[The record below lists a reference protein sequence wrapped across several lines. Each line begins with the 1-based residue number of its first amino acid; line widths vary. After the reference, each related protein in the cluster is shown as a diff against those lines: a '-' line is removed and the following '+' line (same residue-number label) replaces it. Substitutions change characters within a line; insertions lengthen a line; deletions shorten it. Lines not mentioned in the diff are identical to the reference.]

1 MARPIIHDGTQQR
14 EMTEAEHE
22 EYLQLVAD
30 VKVQVAVA
38 DAIAAAKI
46 SARTKLKAL
55 GLTDAEIVALVG

>member
-1 MARPIIHDGTQQR
+1 
-14 EMTEAEHE
+14 MTEAEHE